1 VSNWLV
7 LAVGGI
13 LGLGLLAIIVRGV
26 LAAGDGR
33 FWVGVGLGMWRE
45 LSPGIAAAWIAYKAC
60 HTDDEWRD
68 LHRQAERQRQGY
80 PGKVGGVT
88 TGKTVRQHTPPIE
101 PTAK

>member
-1 VSNWLV
+1 MSNWLI

-26 LAAGDGR
+26 LAAGNGR

-45 LSPGIAAAWIAYKAC
+45 LSPGIAAAWIAYKAR
-60 HTDDEWRD
+60 HTPAEWRRIRD
-68 LHRQAERQRQGY
+68 RG
-80 PGKVGGVT
+80 GKNARPDGLGMT
-88 TGKTVRQHTPPIE
+88 TGKTIRQHTPPIP